1 VALYDRESSGWYPT
15 RFDLNPLLRDRNCG
29 LKPTAELHTRVEELE
44 SLKDQMQTLGISIA
58 KAVSGG
64 ALIINHDTDPFPL
77 GNVYW

>member
-1 VALYDRESSGWYPT
+1 
-15 RFDLNPLLRDRNCG
+15 
-29 LKPTAELHTRVEELE
+29 VEELE

-58 KAVSGG
+58 KAVSDG